1 MILQNN
7 KPFLCFFS
15 LLLIFTLAPASASTL
30 SSFSVPNSD
39 FTTLANR
46 IGAIEPTSRT
56 LDQTFQLAVASWRL
70 GRLKAAQTLTDQ
82 LIKADFALGDSLYLK
97 GLIHL
102 TEVREVNVFKKIGTA
117 KKALKAWEQAIK
129 ADPNHIL
136 ALFAVTAFYVNAPS
150 FAGGDLDAAKARLP
164 EILALDPDYHQLAA
178 GLIAEKED
186 QPDRAEQLLGEARTD
201 GPDQVIMLFQLGQFY
216 YRAEDYE
223 RAAQTFERL
232 QDYPLRWHHP
242 VPSMINLMRGM
253 ALKKQGDLQASR
265 AVLETVRD
273 GAQNSGLKAWAEKE
287 LAAF

>member
-7 KPFLCFFS
+7 KALLCFLS
-15 LLLIFTLAPASASTL
+15 LLIGFTLAPVSASTL

-39 FTTLANR
+39 FTALANR
-46 IGAIEPTSRT
+46 INAVEPSRRT
-56 LDQTFQLAVASWRL
+56 FDQTFQLAVANWRL
-70 GRLKAAQTLTDQ
+70 GELKTAQTLTNQ
-82 LIKADFALGDSLYLK
+82 LIKADFELGDSLYLK

-117 KKALKAWEQAIK
+117 KKALKAWEQAIQ

-164 EILALDPDYHQLAA
+164 QILALDPHYHQLAA
-178 GLIAEKED
+178 GLIAEKQD
-186 QPDRAEQLLGEARTD
+186 QPERAEQLLREALTD

-216 YRAEDYE
+216 YRAENYD
-223 RAAQTFERL
+223 RAAERFEKL
-232 QDYPLRWHHP
+232 QDFPLHWHHP
-242 VPSMINLMRGM
+242 VPSMIDLMRGM

-265 AVLETVRD
+265 TLLETVRER
-273 GAQNSGLKAWAEKE
+273 AQNPGLKTWAEKE